1 MYNGIGLT
9 TPRGSGTSGHVVK
22 NASALRPGQETRSLQ
37 RQRDRDRAPKAKAVD
52 QGIVEHNRR
61 RQVEVKC
68 LELQDELE
76 AQGCAEDEVET
87 RVDTLRKQLLQ
98 NLDRLDLSG
107 GRKIRRFETQ
117 RVAEAKDREN
127 QRLAS
132 ALRVEEGYAEGA
144 AFDRELQ
151 ELRREK
157 RLLER
162 ERQALKDRER
172 RSHRHSRSRSKSPQ
186 SDSYSDRGSR
196 SRSRH
201 RRRRHRR
208 HSPSRSRSR
217 SRDRSSKDRRA
228 DPDGSK
234 SPDSDS
240 GVRQVE
246 DGEPGEIEE
255 LAANAKTGGE
265 PEDGQTN

>member
-22 NASALRPGQETRSLQ
+22 NASALRPGQEARNLQ
-37 RQRDRDRAPKAKAVD
+37 RQRDRDRAPKAKPVD

-61 RQVEVKC
+61 RQVEVEC

-76 AQGCAEDEVET
+76 AQGCAEDEVEA

-98 NLDRLDLSG
+98 NLDRLDPSRS
-107 GRKIRRFETQ
+107 RKIRHFETQ
-117 RVAEAKDREN
+117 RVAEAKSREN

-132 ALRVEEGYAEGA
+132 ALRVEEGYTEGA

-162 ERQALKDRER
+162 ERQALEDR
-172 RSHRHSRSRSKSPQ
+172 
-186 SDSYSDRGSR
+186 
-196 SRSRH
+196 
-201 RRRRHRR
+201 
-208 HSPSRSRSR
+208 
-217 SRDRSSKDRRA
+217 
-228 DPDGSK
+228 DP
-234 SPDSDS
+234 
-240 GVRQVE
+240 
-246 DGEPGEIEE
+246 
-255 LAANAKTGGE
+255 
-265 PEDGQTN
+265 